1 MSSQYLIGKELCRI
15 GRAVLDLVRSRHLSS
30 VGAGGF
36 TRSSLVAL
44 GIFCALPVAA
54 TAALYLS
61 IPDETLT
68 AAPNQ
73 VLTTEVVRLPDL
85 RGQIAAI
92 EAIPDPISH
101 DIFVRPAETLSSLL
115 ARLSIRDPQAADFI
129 ARHHEAGPLIYP
141 HAGQFVS
148 ATANEDGLLQDLK
161 LYLDSNVT
169 DQGSLV
175 HVWRDGQGK
184 LSLEVAPYEYE
195 VELTMVNGFVGN
207 SVDESLHQSKVPQP
221 IVRQMHSARGQF
233 VYPDIEIGFD
243 AIRNYLNIYLRA
255 DGGEDINRYSDLLSR
270 NRFSSILFA
279 HNYAGLPLMDNTI
292 KRIDARLG
300 LKGNIGSRFMYDLYG
315 GYARYHNMLM
325 DAVLVNP
332 FAGAVTPEPGAG
344 MPVSLAAPLLPAVA
358 YGACNF
364 FYADF
369 RFGWHSQDVTVDG
382 VLSYRHTDLGR
393 TMTPGFSPAPFSA
406 DVDVVYNW
414 KKRIFVGLHCDA
426 ALARDGYALSLDASS
441 AVSPLAVR
449 LPGYADLGIS
459 AEYRFNRKA
468 SFWLYGGNLLDM
480 TIQRTPLYC
489 ESGIYFTAGITLR
502 L

>member
-195 VELTMVNGFVGN
+195 VELTMVNGFVDN

-221 IVRQMHSARGQF
+221 IVRQMHSAFDYDLDLVSQLKKGDAYRLIYETKFAEGSF
-233 VYPDIEIGFD
+233 VRHGRLLAMQLDHNGKTTELFRFD
-243 AIRNYLNIYLRA
+243 NDNAGGNFYDAEGNISRRTFMRVPLDVQSVTSEFSPMRRHPVTGVLRPHLGTDFRAPWGAVVRAAA
-255 DGGEDINRYSDLLSR
+255 DGTVEFAGVGTGYGNYIRIAHGPGIQTLYAHL
-270 NRFSSILFA
+270 SSIDSHVKKGA
-279 HNYAGLPLMDNTI
+279 KVKYGEVIGRVGQTGLATGPHLHYE
-292 KRIDARLG
+292 
-300 LKGNIGSRFMYDLYG
+300 LKFGNVQI
-315 GYARYHNMLM
+315 
-325 DAVLVNP
+325 NP
-332 FAGAVTPEPGAG
+332 
-344 MPVSLAAPLLPAVA
+344 
-358 YGACNF
+358 
-364 FYADF
+364 
-369 RFGWHSQDVTVDG
+369 
-382 VLSYRHTDLGR
+382 
-393 TMTPGFSPAPFSA
+393 MT
-406 DVDVVYNW
+406 
-414 KKRIFVGLHCDA
+414 
-426 ALARDGYALSLDASS
+426 
-441 AVSPLAVR
+441 VR
-449 LPGYADLGIS
+449 LPDTKTL
-459 AEYRFNRKA
+459 
-468 SFWLYGGNLLDM
+468 
-480 TIQRTPLYC
+480 TPYQFAQMEVL
-489 ESGIYFTAGITLR
+489 IAPLR
-502 L
+502 AKLARLQKLQVSSLVDKNAVSQTN

>member
-195 VELTMVNGFVGN
+195 VELTLVNGFVGN

-221 IVRQMHSARGQF
+221 IVRQMHSAFDYDLDLVSQLKKGDAYRLIYETKFAEGSF
-233 VYPDIEIGFD
+233 VRHGRLLAMQLDHDGKTTELFRFD
-243 AIRNYLNIYLRA
+243 NDNAGGNFYDAEGNISRRTFMRVPLDVQSVTSEFSPMRRHPVTGVLRPHLGTDFRAPWGAVVRAAA
-255 DGGEDINRYSDLLSR
+255 DGTVEFAGVGTGYGNYIRIAHGPGILTLYAHL
-270 NRFSSILFA
+270 SSIDP
-279 HNYAGLPLMDNTI
+279 HVKKGTKVKYGEVIGRVGQTGLATGPHLHYE
-292 KRIDARLG
+292 
-300 LKGNIGSRFMYDLYG
+300 LKFGNVQI
-315 GYARYHNMLM
+315 
-325 DAVLVNP
+325 NP
-332 FAGAVTPEPGAG
+332 
-344 MPVSLAAPLLPAVA
+344 
-358 YGACNF
+358 
-364 FYADF
+364 
-369 RFGWHSQDVTVDG
+369 
-382 VLSYRHTDLGR
+382 
-393 TMTPGFSPAPFSA
+393 MT
-406 DVDVVYNW
+406 
-414 KKRIFVGLHCDA
+414 
-426 ALARDGYALSLDASS
+426 
-441 AVSPLAVR
+441 VR
-449 LPGYADLGIS
+449 LPDTKKL
-459 AEYRFNRKA
+459 
-468 SFWLYGGNLLDM
+468 
-480 TIQRTPLYC
+480 TPYQFAQMEVLIAPLRAKLARLQQVQVSSL
-489 ESGIYFTAGITLR
+489 SGKNAVSQTN
-502 L
+502 